1 MTDLKHEVAA
11 PPRSARR
18 RYRPG
23 SLEIFGLILL
33 TAVLLRSQLAA
44 LLNAILRPGW
54 ATVFVAICVQAT
66 PFLVLGVLVSGAI
79 AAFVPASFFTRV
91 MPNNAALA
99 VPLAGVC
106 GMALPGCECGSVPIA
121 NRLMHRGVRPSAALA
136 FLLSAPA
143 INPIVL
149 VATAVAFPNE
159 PRMVW
164 ARLTAGLLTALVVGW
179 IWEKLGRPE
188 WMKPQL
194 RTPRQGTENAEGS
207 ETGLAVLLPT
217 IRGDF
222 TQAAGFLVIGAAA
235 AATLNT
241 LVPRQF
247 MVTVGSSVFLS
258 ILVMGVL
265 AFFLAICSE
274 SDAFVAASFST
285 IPVVGKLV
293 FLTVG
298 PAIDI
303 KLFAMQSG
311 TFGRRFAV
319 RFGPLTFVV
328 AVLVAVGTGLI
339 FFGGWR

>member
-1 MTDLKHEVAA
+1 MTDLKSDVAG
-11 PPRSARR
+11 PSIRPARR

-33 TAVLLRSQLAA
+33 TAVLLRTQLAA

-159 PRMVW
+159 PHMVW
-164 ARLTAGLLTALVVGW
+164 ARLTAGLLTAVVVGW
-179 IWEKLGRPE
+179 IWGKMGRPE
-188 WMKPQL
+188 WMKPRL
-194 RTPRQGTENAEGS
+194 RTPPQSEEGP

-258 ILVMGVL
+258 IVVMGVL

-311 TFGRRFAV
+311 TFGRKFAMRFA
-319 RFGPLTFVV
+319 PLTFVV
-328 AVLVAVGTGLI
+328 AVVVATATGLL

>member
-1 MTDLKHEVAA
+1 
-11 PPRSARR
+11 
-18 RYRPG
+18 
-23 SLEIFGLILL
+23 LILL
-33 TAVLLRSQLAA
+33 TAVLLRTQLAA
-44 LLNAILRPGW
+44 LLNDVLRPGW

-79 AAFVPASFFTRV
+79 AAFVPPSFFTRV

-121 NRLMHRGVRPSAALA
+121 HRLIHRGVRPSAALA

-164 ARLTAGLLTALVVGW
+164 ARLTAGLVTAVLVGW
-179 IWEKLGRPE
+179 LWEKLGRPE

-194 RTPRQGTENAEGS
+194 RIPRQAQDGS
-207 ETGLAVLLPT
+207 DTGPAVLLPT

-247 MVTVGSSVFLS
+247 MVSIGSSVFLS
-258 ILVMGVL
+258 IVVMGLL

-311 TFGRRFAV
+311 TFGRKFAM

-328 AVLVAVGTGLI
+328 AVLVATATGLL

>member
-1 MTDLKHEVAA
+1 MDEAA
-11 PPRSARR
+11 
-18 RYRPG
+18 
-23 SLEIFGLILL
+23 
-33 TAVLLRSQLAA
+33 AA
-44 LLNAILRPGW
+44 DAETGDR
-54 ATVFVAICVQAT
+54 
-66 PFLVLGVLVSGAI
+66 
-79 AAFVPASFFTRV
+79 
-91 MPNNAALA
+91 
-99 VPLAGVC
+99 
-106 GMALPGCECGSVPIA
+106 
-121 NRLMHRGVRPSAALA
+121 
-136 FLLSAPA
+136 
-143 INPIVL
+143 
-149 VATAVAFPNE
+149 
-159 PRMVW
+159 
-164 ARLTAGLLTALVVGW
+164 
-179 IWEKLGRPE
+179 
-188 WMKPQL
+188 
-194 RTPRQGTENAEGS
+194 NAEGS

-311 TFGRRFAV
+311 TFGRKFAV
-319 RFGPLTFVV
+319 RFAPLTFVV
-328 AVLVAVGTGLI
+328 AVLVARRYRPVVLRRLAVNRTTQSVLIALLGGLMISITVSGRYTSYVKPSYGPLLIISGIVLILVGVLSIVVGIRSDLLADRAREARTRRCR
-339 FFGGWR
+339 WRRRRRDDGHEHQDHDDDRTRTATRTIARGRRG